1 MKEIIQRPEYDFFR
15 ANPDISGKVLLLTYG
30 GSIAYGTN
38 NENSDTDIR
47 GVCLNRKEDIL
58 GFNEMHQFEQF
69 IDPTTDTVIYSLNK
83 LTRLLIS
90 CNPNTIEILG
100 CRPDHYH
107 MVNKYGQMLLDNK
120 ELFLSQK
127 AVNSFSGYARQQLAR
142 LENALARDRLAQ
154 SKKEMHILNA
164 CQSTID
170 AFEKRYS
177 FNPAKF
183 IELVLMDSEKED
195 FDKETFV
202 NVSLHNVPLREFAG
216 MAADL
221 ANVAK
226 CYDKLNHRNSKKD
239 DNHLNKHA
247 MHLVRL
253 YLMGIDILEK
263 AQIITYRINDIPE
276 LMSIRNGKYQKE
288 DGTYYDEFFEMVN
301 EYEKR
306 IKYAAKHTILPVEP
320 DYKKIHEMISEIN
333 YLTVVDGL

>member
-1 MKEIIQRPEYDFFR
+1 MEKIIQKPEYDFLR
-15 ANPDISGKVLLLTYG
+15 ENPDISGRILLLTYG

-47 GVCLNRKEDIL
+47 GVCLNRREDLL

-69 IDPTTDTVIYSLNK
+69 IDPKTDTVIYSLNK
-83 LTRLLIS
+83 LLRLLIS

-107 MVNKYGQMLLDNK
+107 MVNKHGQLLLDNK

-127 AVNSFSGYARQQLAR
+127 AIGSFSGYARQQLAR
-142 LENALARDRLAQ
+142 LENALARDRLPQ
-154 SKKEMHILNA
+154 SKKEQHILNA

-177 FNPAKF
+177 FNPAKMF
-183 IELVLMDSEKED
+183 ELILRDSDKED
-195 FDKETFV
+195 LEKETFV
-202 NVSLHNVPLREFAG
+202 NVTLNNVPLREFAG

-226 CYDKLNHRNSKKD
+226 CYEKLNHRNSKKD

-263 AQIITYRINDIPE
+263 GKIITYRQDDQPFLLE
-276 LMSIRNGKYQKE
+276 IRNGKFQKE
-288 DGTYYDEFFEMVN
+288 DGTYYDEFFELVK

-306 IKYAAKHTILPVEP
+306 IEYAAKNTFLPIEP
-320 DYKKIHEMISEIN
+320 NYKQIYEIAAEIN
-333 YLTVVDGL
+333 YLTALGNL